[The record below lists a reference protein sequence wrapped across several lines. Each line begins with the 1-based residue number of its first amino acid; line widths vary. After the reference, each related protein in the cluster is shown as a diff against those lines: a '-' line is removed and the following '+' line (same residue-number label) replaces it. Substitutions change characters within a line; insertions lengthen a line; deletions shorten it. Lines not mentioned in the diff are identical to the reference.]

1 MAVRQ
6 NGKNSWLNLNVAL
19 LGLISFFG
27 DLSYELITSLLPAFL
42 ATMGA
47 GAAILGMI
55 EGISDGVS
63 SFVKILS
70 GYLSDRFRKRKE
82 VAAVGYWLNCAF
94 SVSVA
99 FATSPFMILIGRT
112 VAWFGKG
119 IRGPARD
126 ALLAASVDKKDL
138 GKAFGFHRAGDTAG
152 AILGPLLGILLIVSL
167 TFQQAFLIAIIPA
180 VTAALL
186 FTFFV
191 KEKKENATVN
201 QAAKPK
207 TELSLSG
214 IPPNYKTYLAA
225 ITVFG
230 LADFSHTL
238 LVLRATQLLSPS
250 MGIAG
255 AAAAA
260 AGLYAFRNVI
270 YAGASYPLGALS
282 DKIGRKL
289 LIGASYVLAVLV
301 FIGFMFAGPDLVM
314 LAVLFGLAGL
324 YIAAE
329 DTLES
334 AAAADLLPDS
344 LKATGF
350 GLLGAANGIGD
361 MVSSIVVG
369 ALWAGVSPL
378 AAFAY
383 SAVVGSAGA
392 LMMLFTKW
400 ENRRGRVPTAI

>member
-1 MAVRQ
+1 MDVRQ
-6 NGKNSWLNLNVAL
+6 NGKNSWLNRNVAL

-63 SFVKILS
+63 SVAKILS

-82 VAAVGYWLNCAF
+82 IASVGYWLNCAF

-126 ALLAASVDKKDL
+126 AILAASVGKKDL

-167 TFQQAFLIAIIPA
+167 TFQQVFLIAIIPA
-180 VTAALL
+180 VMAALL

-191 KEKKENATVN
+191 KEKKSEN
-201 QAAKPK
+201 K
-207 TELSLSG
+207 TEDSEPKSESRKLSFAG
-214 IPPNYKTYLAA
+214 IPSNYKTYLAA

-282 DKIGRKL
+282 DKIGRKM

-301 FIGFMFAGPDLVM
+301 FLGFMFAGPDLAM

-324 YIAAE
+324 YIASE

-334 AAAADLLPDS
+334 AAAADIPPGS

-400 ENRRGRVPTAI
+400 EK